1 MEYVGFK
8 NKTFE
13 SQEAFHL
20 ILQATANPGKKVKFM
35 NHNYSQ
41 KDLHISSVNIIFTL
55 LDLDTNVFI
64 QSAQENIISN
74 FIKLHTGSPITK
86 NKIESDFAIITH
98 GDLDFDSF
106 NDGLDQYPDKSTTL
120 IIQIQSMSEGEDFV
134 LSGPGIK
141 ISNQITLRGIP
152 HNFKE
157 KINSNSSKFPRG
169 VDIFLTCN
177 DELISLP
184 RTIKIVN

>member
-1 MEYVGFK
+1 MEHVGFK

-41 KDLHISSVNIIFTL
+41 EDLHISSVNIIFTL

-64 QSAQENIISN
+64 QSAQENTISN

-86 NKIESDFAIITH
+86 NKVESDFAVVTD

-106 NDGLDQYPDKSTTL
+106 NEGLDQYPDKATTL
-120 IIQIQSMSEGEDFV
+120 IIQIQSMSQGEDFV

-141 ISNQITLRGIP
+141 NSNRITLSGIP

-157 KINSNSSKFPRG
+157 KVNANSSKFPLG
-169 VDIFLTCN
+169 VDIFLTCKN
-177 DELISLP
+177 ELISLP
-184 RTIKIVN
+184 RTIKIIN

>member
-1 MEYVGFK
+1 MEHVGFK

-13 SQEAFHL
+13 SQGAFRL
-20 ILQATANPGKKVKFM
+20 ILQATSNPGKKVKFM
-35 NHNYSQ
+35 NDNYSQ
-41 KDLHISSVNIIFTL
+41 KDLHTSSVNIIFTL

-86 NKIESDFAIITH
+86 NKVESDFAVVTD

-106 NDGLDQYPDKSTTL
+106 NEGLDQYPDKATTL
-120 IIQIQSMSEGEDFV
+120 IIQIQSMSQGEDFV

-141 ISNQITLRGIP
+141 NSNRITLSGIP

-157 KINSNSSKFPRG
+157 KVNANSSKFPLG
-169 VDIFLTCN
+169 VDIFLTCKN
-177 DELISLP
+177 ELISLP
-184 RTIKIVN
+184 RTIKIIN